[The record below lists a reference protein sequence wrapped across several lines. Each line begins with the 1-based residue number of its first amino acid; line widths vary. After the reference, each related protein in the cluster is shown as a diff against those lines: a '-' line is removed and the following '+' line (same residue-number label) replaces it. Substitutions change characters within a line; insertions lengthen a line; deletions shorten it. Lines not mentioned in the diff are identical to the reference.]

1 MRIGNTSG
9 ADIDKFAEFNLTAQ
23 EADEVD
29 APLIQQCYANFECC
43 LYDDVLVER
52 YNFFIFEVVKAH
64 VATSPEH
71 PETIHYTGKGE
82 FMVSGKTMNL
92 SALFR
97 PEMLI

>member
-1 MRIGNTSG
+1 MMMCGGTLQFFHFGGHEG
-9 ADIDKFAEFNLTAQ
+9 ACGHITG
-23 EADEVD
+23 
-29 APLIQQCYANFECC
+29 
-43 LYDDVLVER
+43 
-52 YNFFIFEVVKAH
+52 
-64 VATSPEH
+64 T

>member
-1 MRIGNTSG
+1 M
-9 ADIDKFAEFNLTAQ
+9 
-23 EADEVD
+23 
-29 APLIQQCYANFECC
+29 
-43 LYDDVLVER
+43 
-52 YNFFIFEVVKAH
+52 FEVVKAH